1 MKNLPLIALLVMGCL
16 AFNSVQAEVTVQ
28 VNQQHFVFANEPR
41 LVEVLN
47 PVATQQNWYWPA
59 ATLYE
64 IDNNELEQTRQ
75 DVLNQLA
82 ILAKAQLPK
91 NVQLKLALEQLAAD
105 ITTWTLARRLP
116 IAIDYDLARIKA
128 AANPQFT
135 PGNYIL
141 RLALRSNIVHILGA
155 VNYSQQVAHLPNA
168 DVSNYAAKL
177 SRTDLADKDF
187 VFIMQANGTVV
198 KAPVAYWN
206 KKHQEM
212 MPGSQLFVPFKESL
226 FAPELSKLNQQII
239 NLATN
244 RVL

>member
-1 MKNLPLIALLVMGCL
+1 MKNLPLIALLVMACL

-28 VNQQHFVFANEPR
+28 VNQQHYVFAKEPR
-41 LVEVLN
+41 LVEVLT
-47 PVATQQNWYWPA
+47 PIATKQNWYWPA
-59 ATLYE
+59 AALYE
-64 IDNNELEQTRQ
+64 IDNNELERTRQ
-75 DVLNQLA
+75 AVLNQLA
-82 ILAKAQLPK
+82 SLAKAQLPK
-91 NVQLKLALEQLAAD
+91 NAQLKLALEQLAAN

-135 PGNYIL
+135 QGNYIL
-141 RLALRSNIVHILGA
+141 RLALRSNIVNVLGA

-168 DVSNYAAKL
+168 DVSDYAVKL
-177 SRTDLADKDF
+177 SLTDLADKDY
-187 VFIMQANGTVV
+187 VFIIQANGTVI

-206 KKHQEM
+206 KKHQEI

-226 FAPELSKLNQQII
+226 FAPELSKINQQII